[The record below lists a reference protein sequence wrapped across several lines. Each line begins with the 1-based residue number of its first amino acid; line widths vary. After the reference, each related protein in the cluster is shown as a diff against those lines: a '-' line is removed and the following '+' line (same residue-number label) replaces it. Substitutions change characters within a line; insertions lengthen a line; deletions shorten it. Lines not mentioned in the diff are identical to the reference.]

1 MQGDVARAKRLAACA
16 DSAAKRGDASAAQAH
31 MAQHLQCCADRV
43 RPEAPADF
51 DLRSVLGR
59 RGGKDKV

>member
-1 MQGDVARAKRLAACA
+1 
-16 DSAAKRGDASAAQAH
+16 

-51 DLRSVLGR
+51 DLRSVLGP